1 MRVFSTNLICCSSF
15 RLPCYPKALGLYLP
29 YGIAPAPDALGTW
42 APWSVMEVPLAT
54 RLLWRQ
60 EEMGRQWHLFPHLV
74 ILVVFPCHCLF
85 LSHAGTPLD
94 CASATVAFCSQYST
108 KALWM
113 APVKVI
119 KKWLGYGNLF
129 SGLQTKAALSGVP
142 GLGRSQATGADVSF
156 HHSKPL

>member
-29 YGIAPAPDALGTW
+29 CGTAPAADALGTR
-42 APWSVMEVPLAT
+42 APWSAMEVPLAT

-60 EEMGRQWHLFPHLV
+60 EMGRQWHLFPHLV
-74 ILVVFPCHCLF
+74 ILVVFLCHCLC
-85 LSHAGTPLD
+85 LSHAGTHLD
-94 CASATVAFCSQYST
+94 RETATVAFCSQYST

-113 APVKVI
+113 ALVKVI